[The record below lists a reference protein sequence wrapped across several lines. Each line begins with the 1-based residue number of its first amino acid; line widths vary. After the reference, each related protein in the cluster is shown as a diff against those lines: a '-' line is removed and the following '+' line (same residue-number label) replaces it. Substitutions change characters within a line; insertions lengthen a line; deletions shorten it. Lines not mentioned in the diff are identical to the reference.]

1 MNTTQ
6 FINWLPELLQ
16 GLGLTVGASLVCIA
30 TSVLWGCLIA
40 SLASLRNPVLTP
52 ILRAYT
58 SIFRN
63 SPLLVQLFFCFYGLP
78 FLGVNL
84 SALACGILAVTLN
97 EGAFIAEIVRGAIR
111 NVPKGEIEAAYSLGL
126 TRPQVVAR
134 VIFPLA
140 VRASVPMITGQAS
153 IVIKDT
159 SLFSMI
165 MILDLTR
172 AGDRFYSRYFSV
184 SSIWIVAVIYIA
196 LFLIFNTAGRLIE
209 RRVKVRR

>member
-52 ILRAYT
+52 ILRSYT

-97 EGAFIAEIVRGAIR
+97 EGAFPRGR
-111 NVPKGEIEAAYSLGL
+111 S
-126 TRPQVVAR
+126 RPR
-134 VIFPLA
+134 
-140 VRASVPMITGQAS
+140 
-153 IVIKDT
+153 
-159 SLFSMI
+159 
-165 MILDLTR
+165 
-172 AGDRFYSRYFSV
+172 
-184 SSIWIVAVIYIA
+184 
-196 LFLIFNTAGRLIE
+196 TAWG
-209 RRVKVRR
+209 